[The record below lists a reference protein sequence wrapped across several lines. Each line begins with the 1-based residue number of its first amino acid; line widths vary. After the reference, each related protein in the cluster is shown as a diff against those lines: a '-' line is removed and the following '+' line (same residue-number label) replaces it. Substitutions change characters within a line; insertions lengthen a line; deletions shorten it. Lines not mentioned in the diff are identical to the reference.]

1 LGFLGDV
8 WPLAVIGLFNGAIYG
23 LASMG
28 VVLTYKTSG
37 IFNFAYGGVAMF
49 SAFTFWQLRDGWGLN
64 QWIAIPLLLLVV
76 APVMGLFLERL
87 FRPVTALSAEIQI
100 VIALGV
106 LAFLQALALLI
117 WGGSPKILTS
127 IFPTTT
133 FSLTSKLNVSY
144 SQLYTLIV
152 ASTLGAGLW
161 ALLRHTRLGT
171 ETQAVVDNRDL
182 AELNGVSSDT
192 VSRTAWMISTMF
204 AALAGVLLSGQSRLD
219 VYTLVLVVFF
229 AFTPAVLGKL
239 VSLPLAFAG
248 ALTLGVGQ
256 SVITYWGSSGTIAN
270 FYASF
275 PYLALF
281 ALLLVY
287 GRQLKELRAAYQP
300 VTSAPAARPASRQKL
315 FAIGGAFGLVALVLP
330 ALVNDARLGNFTAG
344 AVFATI
350 ALTLVVLTGWTGQI
364 SLAQFSFVGI
374 GAFTVGH
381 IASANGAGFFWA
393 ALVGALIA
401 IPVGLIVGLPS
412 LRLSGLYLAL
422 ATMAFA
428 LTVDTLIFSRRG
440 ISGGTTGMSIP
451 RPRLAGF
458 SFASTT
464 RFYYLA
470 VVVFAVFAIGAS
482 LLQRGPVGRRLQM
495 IRDAPLAASTFGVN
509 LTLTKLSVFALS
521 GAAAAFG
528 GAMFGALRRSVS
540 PSDFAFSASLTL
552 LLLVVLGGRA
562 LVGGAVIAGFVYTL
576 QILPGL
582 SPYLRYIQLGV
593 AVGVV
598 YVAQYPDGPITVA
611 ADQSRQ
617 YSDLLRSWRQ
627 LVAPAR
633 ATTESRVTT
642 GG

>member
-1 LGFLGDV
+1 VGFLGDV

-23 LASMG
+23 LAAMG

-49 SAFTFWQLRDGWGLN
+49 SAFAFWQLRDGWGLS
-64 QWIAIPLLLLVV
+64 QWLAIPLLLLVV
-76 APVMGLFLERL
+76 APVLGVFLERL

-106 LAFLQALALLI
+106 LAFLQALALLL
-117 WGGSPKILTS
+117 WGGSPKVLTS
-127 IFPTTT
+127 IFSTST
-133 FSLTSKLNVSY
+133 FRFTSKLNISY
-144 SQLYTLIV
+144 AQLFTLLL
-152 ASTLGAGLW
+152 ASASGALLW
-161 ALLRHTRLGT
+161 AVLRRTRLGT
-171 ETQAVVDNRDL
+171 ETQAVIDNRDL
-182 AELNGVSSDT
+182 AELNGVSSVA
-192 VSRTAWMISTMF
+192 VSRTAWVISTMF
-204 AALAGVLLSGQSRLD
+204 AALVGVLLSGQSRLD

-239 VSLPLAFAG
+239 VSLPVAFSG
-248 ALTLGVGQ
+248 ALAVGIGQ
-256 SVITYWGSSGTIAN
+256 SVITYWGDRGDILNVPVADII
-270 FYASF
+270 ASF

-281 ALLLVY
+281 ALLLFY
-287 GRQLKELRAAYQP
+287 GRGLKELRAAYQP
-300 VTSAPAARPASRQKL
+300 VASAPAATPASRQKL
-315 FAIGGAFGLVALVLP
+315 LAIGGAFVFVALLLP
-330 ALVNDARLGNFTAG
+330 AVVNDARLGNLTAG

-374 GAFTVGH
+374 GAFTAGH
-381 IASANGAGFFWA
+381 IAADNGAGFFWA
-393 ALVGALIA
+393 AIVGALIA

-428 LTVDTLIFSRRG
+428 LTVDTLVFSRRG
-440 ISGGTTGMSIP
+440 ISGGTTGMTIP
-451 RPRLAGF
+451 RPSIFGY

-464 RFYYLA
+464 RFYYLSVA
-470 VVVFAVFAIGAS
+470 VLAVFAVGA
-482 LLQRGPVGRRLQM
+482 LMFQRGPIGRRLQM

-509 LTLTKLSVFALS
+509 LTLTKLAVFALS
-521 GAAAAFG
+521 GAGAAVAG
-528 GAMFGALRRSVS
+528 TMFGALRRSVS
-540 PSDFAFSASLTL
+540 PSDFAFSASLQL

-562 LVGGAVIAGFVYTL
+562 LVGGALIAGFVYTL

-582 SPYLRYIQLGV
+582 SPYLRYIQLFV

-611 ADQSRQ
+611 GDQSRR
-617 YSDLLRSWRQ
+617 YADLLRSFRQ
-627 LVAPAR
+627 LVARPA
-633 ATTESRVTT
+633 ESRA
-642 GG
+642 

>member
-1 LGFLGDV
+1 LTFLGDI

-23 LASMG
+23 LAAMG

-49 SAFTFWQLRDGWGLN
+49 CAFTFWQLRDGWGLN
-64 QWIAIPLLLLVV
+64 QWLALPILVLVV
-76 APVMGLFLERL
+76 APAIGVLLERL
-87 FRPVTALSAEIQI
+87 FRPVTAASAEIQI

-117 WGGSPKILTS
+117 WSGSPRILTS
-127 IFPTTT
+127 IFSTNS
-133 FSLTSKLNVSY
+133 FQFTSKLRVEY
-144 SQLYTLIV
+144 SQLFTLILALV
-152 ASTLGAGLW
+152 LATALW
-161 ALLRHTRLGT
+161 ALLRHTRFGIS
-171 ETQAVVDNRDL
+171 TQAVVDNRDL
-182 AELNGVSSDT
+182 AELNGVSSDA
-192 VSRTAWMISTMF
+192 VSRSAWVISTMF
-204 AALAGVLLSGQSRLD
+204 AALVGVLLSGQSRLD
-219 VYTLVLVVFF
+219 VYTLVLVVIF
-229 AFTPAVLGKL
+229 AFAPSVLGKL
-239 VSLPLAFAG
+239 VSLPIAFAG
-248 ALTLGVGQ
+248 AIALGVGQ
-256 SVITYWGSSGTIAN
+256 SIVTYWGSSGTLAN
-270 FYASF
+270 LYASV

-281 ALLLVY
+281 ALLLLY
-287 GRQLKELRAAYQP
+287 GRQLKEVRASFQP
-300 VTSAPAARPASRQKL
+300 VTSAPAAKPASRQKL
-315 FAIGGAFGLVALVLP
+315 FRIAGTFAVVALALP
-330 ALVNDARLGNFTAG
+330 FIVSDARLGNVTSG

-364 SLAQFSFVGI
+364 SLAQFTFVGI

-381 IASANGAGFFWA
+381 LSSANGAGFFWA

-428 LTVDTLIFSRRG
+428 LAFDTMVFSIRRIG
-440 ISGGTTGMSIP
+440 GGTTGLSVP
-451 RPRLAGF
+451 RPSIFGF

-470 VVVFAVFAIGAS
+470 VTVFALYAIGAS

-521 GAAAAFG
+521 GASAALA
-528 GAMFGALRRSVS
+528 GAMFGALRRSIS
-540 PSDFAFSASLTL
+540 PDNFAFGASLAL

-562 LVGGAVIAGFVYTL
+562 LVGGAVVAGFVYTL

-582 SPYLRYIQLGV
+582 TPYLQYIQLFV

-598 YVAQYPDGPITVA
+598 YVAQYPDGPLTVA
-611 ADQSRQ
+611 AHQASR
-617 YSDLLRSWRQ
+617 YSDLMRSWRQ
-627 LVAPAR
+627 LIRKPAPSP
-633 ATTESRVTT
+633 TEVTS
-642 GG
+642 G